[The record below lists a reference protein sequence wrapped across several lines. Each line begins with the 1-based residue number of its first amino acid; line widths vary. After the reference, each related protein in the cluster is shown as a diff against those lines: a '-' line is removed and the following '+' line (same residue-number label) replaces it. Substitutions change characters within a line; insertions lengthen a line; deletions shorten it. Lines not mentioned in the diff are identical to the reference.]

1 MQQFIWVG
9 SLAGDF
15 WLMLA
20 NFCSFQYLHY
30 ADCSASAVGLRI
42 HFLSSVAN
50 FLWTCTLKCKSF
62 STVIWP
68 SLHSDCLITSREVTG
83 FASNS
88 TRADAFH
95 CRASW
100 PSAARAAG
108 KAGGMLQWRTY
119 ICRTRHLTLVGP
131 FHFFSPVKNN
141 LLNNLLEKCSDRSV
155 LYLLFCFLE
164 AGGKGGVMHSPV
176 AHVLY
181 LCHPEMKHLCGDGF
195 LLRNLI
201 KF

>member
-15 WLMLA
+15 WIMLA

-62 STVIWP
+62 QQSYGLPCTLIAWLPLGKSQALHLTVPVRTHSTATAPDPLPRV
-68 SLHSDCLITSREVTG
+68 
-83 FASNS
+83 
-88 TRADAFH
+88 
-95 CRASW
+95 
-100 PSAARAAG
+100 AG
-108 KAGGMLQWRTY
+108 KAVGMLQWRTF

-131 FHFFSPVKNN
+131 FHFSPVQNN
-141 LLNNLLEKCSDRSV
+141 LMNNLLEKCSDRSV

-176 AHVLY
+176 ARVLY